1 MFPLSQTMDTPPR
14 RPRGKLLMT
23 SELTLQLWLDLTDK
37 IRCMEVSTTL
47 QLIAVTVVPFLT

>member
-1 MFPLSQTMDTPPR
+1 MFPLSQTMDTPLR

-23 SELTLQLWLDLTDK
+23 SDLTDK